1 MGKDLERL
9 KQHFPLLEYLQR
21 HHWSGRPVGNGSE
34 FVGLCPLHE
43 ENHPSFYVNPHKN
56 LFYCHGCGRGGDLIR
71 FVELSL
77 HLSFPQSISYLR
89 EQRAPAAQLLDH
101 TAAFYQLQLSRHPEA
116 AHYLR
121 QRGLRDPAVIE
132 ELGIGYAPGGTL
144 RSHLS
149 DLGYSLELLLEMG
162 LIGSQGQDA
171 FCRRVIF
178 PCRQNHRV
186 VNLYGRSIGT
196 AFPHRLLPR
205 SKGGLFAWE
214 SLRHY
219 SHVILVEGLFD
230 LALLWQEGFRNTT
243 CAIGTHLTP
252 LQWDQLRD
260 SQDRRVD
267 IVFDQDE
274 NQAGQQAAR
283 ALAKRLHL
291 AGITARVVHLPAGR
305 DPNSFFLAGASGDD
319 FIRCL
324 EEAESP

>member
-1 MGKDLERL
+1 
-9 KQHFPLLEYLQR
+9 
-21 HHWSGRPVGNGSE
+21 
-34 FVGLCPLHE
+34 
-43 ENHPSFYVNPHKN
+43 
-56 LFYCHGCGRGGDLIR
+56 
-71 FVELSL
+71 
-77 HLSFPQSISYLR
+77 
-89 EQRAPAAQLLDH
+89 
-101 TAAFYQLQLSRHPEA
+101 
-116 AHYLR
+116 
-121 QRGLRDPAVIE
+121 
-132 ELGIGYAPGGTL
+132 
-144 RSHLS
+144 
-149 DLGYSLELLLEMG
+149 MG

-205 SKGGLFAWE
+205 SKVGLFAWE

-219 SHVILVEGLFD
+219 SKVILVEGLFD

-283 ALAKRLHL
+283 TLAKRLHRT
-291 AGITARVVHLPAGR
+291 GITARVVHLPAGQ
-305 DPNSFFLAGASGDD
+305 DPNGFFLAGASGDD